1 MYVKEPGQ
9 QLVPISHAY
18 LPVWSPRDTFTRE
31 SNVTSGSLY
40 QIEYSQPRFFFYHV
54 PTLNWWKVLIT
65 FKFSEWGWGQ
75 VHIPWGLFSDYK
87 HWLYFLLVHFYI
99 SLTYLQS
106 HLLNIGVY
114 LGILLWSKAKQNRL
128 YGLFLLWEI
137 VREGYTPNCE
147 IIDGIG
153 EQLLLFTLLT
163 PGFFEKCLFL
173 LKETL
178 IGFCISILKNN
189 LVVSFVE
196 DGEADFT

>member
-31 SNVTSGSLY
+31 SNVTSGLLISNWVLTTPFSY
-40 QIEYSQPRFFFYHV
+40 PV

-87 HWLYFLLVHFYI
+87 HEHYPKPKRHWLYFLLVHFYI

-106 HLLNIGVY
+106 HLLNIGEY
-114 LGILLWSKAKQNRL
+114 LGILLWSEAKQNRL

-137 VREGYTPNCE
+137 VLKGYTTNCE

-178 IGFCISILKNN
+178 IVFALA
-189 LVVSFVE
+189 F
-196 DGEADFT
+196 

>member
-1 MYVKEPGQ
+1 MYVKEPEQ

-18 LPVWSPRDTFTRE
+18 LPVWSPRDTLTRE
-31 SNVTSGSLY
+31 SNVNSGLLISNWVLTTPFSY
-40 QIEYSQPRFFFYHV
+40 PV

-87 HWLYFLLVHFYI
+87 HEHYPKPKRHWLYFLLVHFYI
-99 SLTYLQS
+99 PLTYLQS
-106 HLLNIGVY
+106 HLLNIGEY
-114 LGILLWSKAKQNRL
+114 LSILLWNKAKQNRL

-137 VREGYTPNCE
+137 VLKGYTPNCE

-178 IGFCISILKNN
+178 IVFALA
-189 LVVSFVE
+189 F
-196 DGEADFT
+196 